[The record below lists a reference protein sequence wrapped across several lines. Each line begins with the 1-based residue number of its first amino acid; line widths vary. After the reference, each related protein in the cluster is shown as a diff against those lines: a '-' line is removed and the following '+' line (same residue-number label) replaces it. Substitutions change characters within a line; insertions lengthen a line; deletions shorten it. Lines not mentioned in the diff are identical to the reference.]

1 MPMCVDTMVKDGIT
15 NQVNITWESKKAR
28 NTTKSNEQGD
38 VDYNSSL
45 HISFL
50 VRLYYTHIKSHNL

>member
-1 MPMCVDTMVKDGIT
+1 VDTMVKDGIT
-15 NQVNITWESKKAR
+15 SQVNITWESKKAR

-50 VRLYYTHIKSHNL
+50 VRLYYTYIKSHNL